1 MPVPQDARNLVLPV
15 SVVLGVGVTILSGI
29 FAFTRTSGDER
40 VQTAVTNAQTAA
52 RLGAIEQAVQSIQ
65 ADQQARAAKVDAQ
78 LDRLLSTVENRMG
91 GYVSQAQ
98 MALWVAKAKSAGL
111 TVPDF
116 P

>member
-52 RLGAIEQAVQSIQ
+52 RLGAIEQAVQQIQ
-65 ADQQARAAKVDAQ
+65 ADQQARAAKVDAKLEQ
-78 LDRLLSTVENRMG
+78 LLASVENRMG
-91 GYVSQAQ
+91 AYVSQAQ
-98 MALWVAKAKSAGL
+98 MQLWIARAKASGL